1 MNNKL
6 ALFEEKEIRRTWE
19 KGKWYFS
26 VVDVV
31 FALTDSKNPRRYWS
45 DLKIKLRD
53 EGYDIQSYE
62 KIVQLKLES
71 TDGKKYKTD
80 CADTE
85 GILRIIQSI
94 PSKKAEPFKRWLAKV
109 GSERIEEIQN
119 PELAMDRMKELY
131 EKKGYS
137 KSWINMRERG
147 IATRHNLTDERKE
160 RGISK
165 GVEYAILTNE
175 IYKSGFGV
183 TAKEYKDI
191 KGLHDSQNLRDSMT
205 NIELA
210 LTNLGEATAVEFHK
224 KNDSKDLNELK
235 NDMSEAGNVISS
247 AKKEIER
254 KLERPIV
261 TSDNYI
267 ELTEDDNLKLP
278 N

>member
-1 MNNKL
+1 MNNNL
-6 ALFEEKEIRRTWE
+6 ALFEEKEIRRTYQE
-19 KGKWYFS
+19 GKWYFS

-31 FALTDSKNPRRYWS
+31 FALTGSKNPRRYWS
-45 DLKIKLRD
+45 DLKIKLSA
-53 EGYDIQSYE
+53 EGYDIQLYDF
-62 KIVQLKLES
+62 IVQLKLES

-94 PSKKAEPFKRWLAKV
+94 PSPKAEPFKRWLAKV

-131 EKKGYS
+131 EKKGYY

-147 IATRHNLTDERKE
+147 IATSHNLTDEWKE

-165 GVEYAILTNE
+165 GIEYAILTNE

-191 KGLHDSQNLRDSMT
+191 KGLHESENLRDSMT

-224 KNDSKDLNELK
+224 KNDSKGLKELK
-235 NDMSEAGNVISS
+235 NDMSEA
-247 AKKEIER
+247 
-254 KLERPIV
+254 
-261 TSDNYI
+261 
-267 ELTEDDNLKLP
+267 
-278 N
+278 